1 MPVPLAVV
9 AVSFS
14 ALRFQLAISNSY
26 NNISYAFPF
35 STRTQIGYLCDEY
48 FNCLCISVSVS
59 VTLCVCVSV
68 ECECVLG
75 LMHAD
80 FIWLPDKPNEI
91 RVQSADDCY
100 FCCKANKI

>member
-1 MPVPLAVV
+1 MPVPLVV

-14 ALRFQLAISNSY
+14 SLRFQLAISNSY

-59 VTLCVCVSV
+59 VSVTLCVC
-68 ECECVLG
+68 
-75 LMHAD
+75 
-80 FIWLPDKPNEI
+80 
-91 RVQSADDCY
+91 
-100 FCCKANKI
+100 